1 MFNID
6 YVYNKS
12 HFGDV
17 LNVLSGI
24 PVTDKELGVTIVDNG
39 TILPSRKS
47 PVMQQVWG
55 LGGVVDSKG
64 KFVQV
69 STSGAYEI
77 KIFGGYYEYD
87 EADVSDIEDEVL
99 FLGPITQHWGSF
111 LVDQLSRLWYVV
123 QKSYKG
129 KIAYCGVNFTEG
141 TFGSIDKPARQLF
154 ELLGIGSDRL
164 IDIRKPSRFS
174 RVIIPEL
181 SFAQGQFIT
190 KEYKDIY
197 QTIADNVI
205 DSDWP
210 IYDKLYLTRTAIKKR
225 KEVGEEKIEEIFAGN
240 GFKVLS
246 MEKLSVAEQVHYM
259 KHCSVVAS
267 IDGTVAHNILF
278 AKKCTKQIVLEKQ
291 SRINPYQH
299 LFNELMGVQLE
310 YIDVYSEPYKGYP
323 LNHDDGPFLVYVSEK
338 LERYISDNGLT
349 MVRESLI
356 LKLMNRIKYTW
367 MCFVIGVLK
376 PGLGPVYMKLKR
388 LIKK

>member
-1 MFNID
+1 MLNID

-12 HFGDV
+12 HFDDV
-17 LNVLSGI
+17 LNVLSGTPI
-24 PVTDKELGVTIVDNG
+24 SDKELSVTVVDNG
-39 TILPSRKS
+39 TILPSCKS

-55 LGGVVDSKG
+55 LGGVVDSGG
-64 KFVQV
+64 KFVQA

-77 KIFGGYYEYD
+77 KIFGGYYDYD
-87 EADVSDIEDEVL
+87 ETAVVDIDDEVL
-99 FLGPITQHWGSF
+99 FLGPITSHWGSF

-123 QKSYKG
+123 QNGYQG
-129 KIAYCGVNFTEG
+129 KIAYCGVNFPEG
-141 TFGSIDKPARQLF
+141 TFGGIDKPARQLF
-154 ELLGIGSDRL
+154 ELLGISSDRL
-164 IDIRKPSRFS
+164 IDIRKSSKFS
-174 RVIIPEL
+174 RVIIPDL

-197 QTIADNVI
+197 QSIADNVKDI
-205 DSDWP
+205 DLP
-210 IYDKLYLTRTAIKKR
+210 VYEKLYLTRTAIKKR
-225 KEVGEEKIEEIFAGN
+225 KEVGEEKIEELFASN

-246 MEKLSVAEQVHYM
+246 MEKLSVAEQVYYM

-278 AKKCTKQIVLEKQ
+278 SKKCTKQIVLEKQ

-299 LFNELMGVQLE
+299 LFNELMDVPLE

-338 LERYISDNGLT
+338 LQEYVADNNMK
-349 MVRESLI
+349 MVSESLI
-356 LKLMNRIKYTW
+356 LKLMNRIKYTR

-376 PGLGPVYMKLKR
+376 PSLGPLYRRLKK
-388 LIKK
+388 LIKR